1 MCGSAFDVSIRMF
14 KECVHPLGQCG
25 IGVLNTRYCDD
36 DDEEEEEE
44 EEEEAERKLP
54 CLHQA
59 RCAVPDV
66 P

>member
-14 KECVHPLGQCG
+14 KEFVRALGQCG

-36 DDEEEEEE
+36 DDDDD
-44 EEEEAERKLP
+44 EAERKLL